1 MTEKKIPETLED
13 KDLDQASGGVG
24 ARLSG
29 LRRVSATE
37 AETDEAAASK
47 GANNLKQLGLGVT
60 SGDGSA

>member
-1 MTEKKIPETLED
+1 MADKKNPEVIED

-47 GANNLKQLGLGVT
+47 EANNLKQLGLGIA
-60 SGDGSA
+60 SGDGSV